1 MAWSHPSL
9 KEPPPLSPGDT
20 KSIPRSAL
28 ISSWGAPAM
37 ANRYRQVAVPENE
50 TVPWALAFLAG
61 HLFSRLTSG
70 IADRASNPRPR

>member
-37 ANRYRQVAVPENE
+37 ANRYRQVAVLENQ
-50 TVPWALAFLAG
+50 TVPGHWPFLTVPPSPQVN
-61 HLFSRLTSG
+61 FRNCTPC
-70 IADRASNPRPR
+70 R